1 MGLLRPVGIEI
12 STHALELIAPEKGAK
27 LLDIGC
33 GDGTAAA
40 AAADGFGLK
49 VYGVDIRSDA
59 VNQAKQNGVDAII
72 GDASKLDFPDE
83 SFDIVMMECVFSIL
97 KNPEGSMQ
105 EACRVLRPGGVF
117 VLSDLFCRDASAVVL
132 SGNDGYVRD
141 GGTVLPKLEKL
152 LTESGFEIETIE
164 DHTAEFREKLG
175 QIIFDYGSI
184 KAWLEKNGGWRC
196 SDAPGKGSGYFLM
209 ISRRRA

>member
-40 AAADGFGLK
+40 AAADGVGLK
-49 VYGVDIRSDA
+49 ACGGDIRSDA
-59 VNQAKQNGVDAII
+59 VDQAKQNGVDAIV
-72 GDASKLDFPDE
+72 GDATKLDFPDQ

-97 KNPEGSMQ
+97 KNPEGSIR
-105 EACRVLRPGGVF
+105 EACRILRPGGVF
-117 VLSDLFCRDASAVVL
+117 VISDLFCRDASAAVL
-132 SGNDGYVRD
+132 AGNVGYVRD
-141 GGTVLPKLEKL
+141 GGTVLPRLEKL